1 MNGAHSF
8 TEGSDCHKETRPSEV
23 RSDALLDE
31 AYAIIGT
38 IGKDMTYAEER
49 QNWKRASEWC
59 WMYQDRKASN
69 ADLERTAR
77 SDGTLQDF
85 VGGS

>member
-1 MNGAHSF
+1 MT
-8 TEGSDCHKETRPSEV
+8 TEQNQAQPKTRPSEV

-69 ADLERTAR
+69 ANAHSFRVSEKKE
-77 SDGTLQDF
+77 G
-85 VGGS
+85 